1 MYVLQLMVKNLELMH
16 KSSKHRWFVPALWSN
31 GSYHWAGT
39 NLASLLLSEWLQ
51 VNFNLFFYYIQDF
64 GWFNRQLLWRLL
76 CRENGWSTG
85 LSLHSSSHWINEPA
99 LCQLPC
105 SLGMVDK
112 VLQLSLELWN
122 CWMITLLCELSV
134 NLCQQVDQL
143 VFEQLVHERFPRLC
157 ESFLFCWRNLWYML
171 WSLL

>member
-1 MYVLQLMVKNLELMH
+1 MVKNLESMH
-16 KSSKHRWFVPALWSN
+16 KSSNHRWFVRALWSN
-31 GSYHWAGT
+31 GSYHWVGT
-39 NLASLLLSEWLQ
+39 NLASLHLSKWLQ

-105 SLGMVDK
+105 LLGMVDK
-112 VLQLSLELWN
+112 VWN
-122 CWMITLLCELSV
+122 CHWNFEPVGWLLFSV
-134 NLCQQVDQL
+134 NWVWIFVSRWTSWYLNSWCMN
-143 VFEQLVHERFPRLC
+143 VFQDYVSP
-157 ESFLFCWRNLWYML
+157 SFFVEGIFDICFDHCCNKF
-171 WSLL
+171 SD